1 MADDMGDIGQL
12 IDPQAQQ
19 GGSWDQLLKDPV
31 TRSAMLSAGLQLMTG
46 WWGNGA
52 QQLAAGIGAGAAGA
66 AGTAASIQQQG
77 INSRDFEAKKE
88 EGAANR
94 SSREREAAANRTSR
108 ESIEGDKTATRLEVE
123 GIRHEGRLA
132 RIAAMSGAKSA
143 QENSVFNTAYKRAYD
158 DLGRM
163 KVTPEERETAAMDAG
178 RRAMWVYRDAQGKET
193 PGTSTGAPSA
203 TAPGSPSP
211 GKNTAPAPAKSGAS
225 KSQQSIQE
233 LIQGFEAQHGP
244 GSFDKAFTNPET
256 RKGLRT
262 RGFES
267 DVDLFERLRGLPST
281 SIPSTRG
288 APSIGNY

>member
-211 GKNTAPAPAKSGAS
+211 GKNTAPAPAKSGAPT
-225 KSQQSIQE
+225 KRE
-233 LIQGFEAQHGP
+233 LSWGEVQNTPGFDAAMNDPASRERLKRENPHLAPYIDSYGKP
-244 GSFDKAFTNPET
+244 GYNAPHNLI
-256 RKGLRT
+256 R
-262 RGFES
+262 RGFG
-267 DVDLFERLRGLPST
+267 F
-281 SIPSTRG
+281 
-288 APSIGNY
+288 APVE